1 MNGQELML
9 NRFQQGEILFLC
21 HTLVAFR
28 SCRKLV
34 RTKLTN
40 IKDNLVEQNFKDD
53 TYPIVFYIANQELYA
68 ETYTAVFKPYCQYI
82 ELTREVYKDLMDN
95 VIVEQKMSEENDMS
109 YIYSDRLGT
118 TSLENCSWTD
128 GIATTTGYVQSATSW
143 LEERIKELE
152 DKSLVTSVRLSEL
165 EEENKPM
172 DINKINSMLEGYK
185 KLIQDNLSNDKN
197 KAMNAIRENDASH
210 KVCASIKEKMM
221 PIIDKL
227 VKSNEI
233 TEEECKIWK
242 EWYADQI
249 DCIESHADMQD
260 IFTNKT
266 NEALKEIEAEYYDNL
281 HELQDKL
288 NEVKLR
294 ISFVENYEQAIEVL
308 EAYDIIDRFGMFIKD

>member
-1 MNGQELML
+1 MNKQELML
-9 NRFQQGEILFLC
+9 NQFQQGEILFLC

-40 IKDNLVEQNFKDD
+40 IKDNLIEQNFKDD
-53 TYPIVFYIANQELYA
+53 AYPIVFYIANKELHA
-68 ETYTAVFKPYCQYI
+68 ETYTAVFKQYYQYI
-82 ELTREVYKDLMDN
+82 ELTKEVYKDLMDN
-95 VIVEQKMSEENDMS
+95 VVVEQKISEENDMS
-109 YIYSDRLGT
+109 YIYGDSLGT
-118 TSLENCSWTD
+118 TSVESYSWTD
-128 GIATTTGYVQSATSW
+128 GIATTTTYVQSATHW
-143 LEERIKELE
+143 LEEKIKELE
-152 DKSLVTSVRLSEL
+152 GQNLVTSVRLSEL
-165 EEENKPM
+165 EGENKSM

-185 KLIQDNLSNDKN
+185 NLIQDNLLNDKN
-197 KAMNAIRENDASH
+197 KAMSAIRENDASH

-233 TEEECKIWK
+233 TEEECKTWK

-249 DCIESHADMQD
+249 DCIESHADIEN

-266 NEALKEIEAEYYDNL
+266 NEALEEIEAEYYKDL
-281 HELQDKL
+281 HELKDKID
-288 NEVKLR
+288 EVRLR